1 MMRIFNVFFLSYR
14 RRGRY
19 KRWVNFRLAKNE
31 AEELHKENIGRY
43 ARKSHLCRFI
53 DKNVA
58 KQINTVVSKDEK
70 QERRVLTRRETE
82 LFLKQAEG
90 SFYYN
95 LYVVALETGL
105 QIGEIMG
112 LTWSDID
119 LKKDVACKAYIMLF
133 SKRWKVCF

>member
-1 MMRIFNVFFLSYR
+1 MLEKAI
-14 RRGRY
+14 
-19 KRWVNFRLAKNE
+19 
-31 AEELHKENIGRY
+31 Y
-43 ARKSHLCRFI
+43 ADLLT
-53 DKNVA
+53 KNVA

-82 LFLKQAEG
+82 FFLKQAEG

-105 QIGEIMG
+105 RIGEIMG

-119 LKKDVACKAYIMLF
+119 LKKGCCM
-133 SKRWKVCF
+133 